1 MSVDQ
6 VSCPYPKRWKCYV
19 TVVPSITE
27 FHLEQKIIEFL
38 NKGFSADKLAD
49 LLPCQEELSAIEMLI
64 ENDYYFELFQPR
76 KIDLGESLFP
86 FYSKLDWILSGQVH
100 SNTEESS
107 EPSLLVS
114 TIGSVWES
122 THMLT
127 SIDLSLE
134 PQPNA

>member
-1 MSVDQ
+1 LSVDQ